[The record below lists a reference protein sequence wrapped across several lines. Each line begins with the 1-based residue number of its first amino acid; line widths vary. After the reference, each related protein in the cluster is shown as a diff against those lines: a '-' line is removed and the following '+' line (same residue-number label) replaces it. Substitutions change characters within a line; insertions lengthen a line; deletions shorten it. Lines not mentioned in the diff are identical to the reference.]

1 MNPRPARWLVPLA
14 LLALSCAA
22 PSELARRGEVAL
34 GEGDPQR
41 AFDLAAK
48 ALDRQPGNARA
59 RTTAA
64 AAVQAI
70 TDDWQRR
77 IHAVAAADSVVA
89 AEQVLALAAFRARAA
104 RYASP
109 AADSAWAREE
119 RTLRQTAARI
129 HHRRGEAALEAG
141 RPKAAVAEFGEVER
155 FAPGYGDVARLAQ
168 RAADRALTR
177 VAFLP
182 LRGASSKAALGREVA
197 DAWQDAVVRRLTD
210 RRVRFTRVV
219 SREEVERAMTVAE
232 LGRLSREEAIRIGR
246 RVGARLVVWGQLGG
260 TETDTRADRYDDF
273 VQRRVTEKD
282 EQGREVV
289 RWMDIPIDVVSRQR
303 TVRVEVEYEVI
314 ATDEEVVVARQD
326 VQRTM
331 TAHTLWVARAPEGDL
346 DAYALI
352 SEQLRQREP
361 ERANRVETRWKSV
374 AGERTS
380 VKDVLRGVRGAQGRP
395 AYRREL
401 LPRFY
406 PDVKGPVFLDDL
418 PPAEDLAYA
427 ALIHAWEPLLDD
439 LVRLDPL
446 DLPDLAP
453 APEPRE

>member
-1 MNPRPARWLVPLA
+1 MTPRPARWLVPLA

-34 GEGDPQR
+34 NEGDPQR

-59 RTTAA
+59 RATAA
-64 AAVQAI
+64 AAAQAL
-70 TDDWQRR
+70 TADWQKR
-77 IHAVAAADSVVA
+77 IRAVAAADSVVA
-89 AEQVLALAAFRARAA
+89 AEQVLELAAFRARAA
-104 RYASP
+104 AYAP
-109 AADSAWAREE
+109 AAPDSGWALEE
-119 RTLRQTAARI
+119 RTLRGTAARI
-129 HHRRGEAALEAG
+129 HYGRGGAALEAE
-141 RPKAAVAEFGEVER
+141 RPKAAVAEFAEVER
-155 FAPGYGDVARLAQ
+155 FVPGYADVARLAQ
-168 RAADRALTR
+168 RASGRALTR

-182 LRGASSKAALGREVA
+182 LRGSSSKAALGREVA
-197 DAWQDAVVRRLTD
+197 DAWRDAVARRLVD

-232 LGRLSREEAIRIGR
+232 LGRLSREEAVRIGR
-246 RVGARLVVWGQLGG
+246 QVGARLVVWGMLGG
-260 TETDTRADRYDDF
+260 VESDTRADRYDDY

-282 EQGREVV
+282 EQGRDVV

-314 ATDEEVVVARQD
+314 AVDGEVVVAGQAVR
-326 VQRTM
+326 RAM
-331 TAHTLWVARAPEGDL
+331 TAHTLWVAHAPEGDL
-346 DAYALI
+346 DAYALL
-352 SEQLRQREP
+352 SDQLRQREP
-361 ERANRVETRWKSV
+361 ERANRVETRWKAV

-406 PDVKGPVFLDDL
+406 PDVRGPVFLDDL
-418 PPAEDLAYA
+418 PPADDLAYA
-427 ALIHAWEPLLDD
+427 ALIHTWEPLLDD
-439 LVRLDPL
+439 LLRLDPL

-453 APEPRE
+453 APEQPE